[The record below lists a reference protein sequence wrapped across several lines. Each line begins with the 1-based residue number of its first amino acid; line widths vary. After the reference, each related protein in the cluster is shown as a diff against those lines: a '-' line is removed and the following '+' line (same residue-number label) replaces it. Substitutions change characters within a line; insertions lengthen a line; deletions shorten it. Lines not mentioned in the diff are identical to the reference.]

1 MSEHPAP
8 DSDAPHV
15 TTLTKGKRQAALG
28 FIFATSLMDIIALG
42 IMIPVLPNLVIE
54 LAGGDLPRAAWITG
68 IFASAWGVMQFFCS
82 PIQGMLSDRFGRRP
96 VLLISIFG
104 MSLDYVFMA
113 LAPTLA
119 WLFVGRIING
129 ACAASFST
137 AGAYIADISKPEDR
151 ARNFGLM
158 GAAFGVGFAVGPPL
172 GGLLGNADIA
182 RHLGELLGGASL
194 GETFATHCLR
204 LPFFVAAGLGALNW
218 LYGLLI
224 LPESLPVD
232 RRATRFEWKRA
243 NPLGSLKLLRAHPDL
258 LGLAG
263 VGFLFNLSHSVLP
276 SIFVLFVGHRF
287 GWGTKEA
294 GFMMLAVG
302 VANILSQGVL
312 VGPAVKRLGER
323 NCLLVGLTAMTIAFT
338 CYALA
343 PHPWLFLAGIPIGA
357 IGGLIGPGMQGLM
370 TRRVQPN
377 EQGQLQ
383 GANSAIMGIT
393 SIIGPQ
399 LYTGVFAWALLQEQT
414 LHLPG
419 LPVLVAAVL
428 VGLALTLALQVAK
441 PVAAPPA

>member
-1 MSEHPAP
+1 MADGPQ
-8 DSDAPHV
+8 V
-15 TTLTKGKRQAALG
+15 TNLTKGKRHAALG

-42 IMIPVLPNLVIE
+42 IMIPVLPNLVIQ
-54 LAGGDLPRAAWITG
+54 LSHGDLPRAAWITG
-68 IFASAWGVMQFFCS
+68 IFASCWGVMQFFCA

-151 ARNFGLM
+151 AKNFGLM
-158 GAAFGVGFAVGPPL
+158 GAAFGVGFTIGPAIGGVL
-172 GGLLGNADIA
+172 GDAGVA
-182 RHLGELLGGASL
+182 RHIGEFLGGAQL
-194 GETFATHCLR
+194 GETLATHSLR
-204 LPFFVAAGLGALNW
+204 LPFVLAAALGAINW
-218 LYGLLI
+218 FYGLLI
-224 LPESLPVD
+224 LPESLPQD
-232 RRATRFEWKRA
+232 RRARRFEWKRA
-243 NPLGSLKLLRAHPDL
+243 NPVGSFKLLRTHPDL

-263 VGFLFNLSHSVLP
+263 VSFLFNLSHNVLP
-276 SIFVLFVGHRF
+276 SIFILFVGHRF
-287 GWGTKEA
+287 GWGPKEA

-323 NCLLVGLTAMTIAFT
+323 NCLLVGLAAMTIAFS
-338 CYALA
+338 CYAFA
-343 PHPWLFLAGIPIGA
+343 PHPWLFLAAIPIGA

-370 TRRVQPN
+370 TRRVQSN

-399 LYTGVFAWALLQEQT
+399 LYTGVFAWVLLNEKT
-414 LHLPG
+414 FHLPG
-419 LPVLVAAVL
+419 LPILVAACL
-428 VGLALTLALQVAK
+428 IGLGFVLALQVAK
-441 PVAAPPA
+441 PKPA